1 MRRKRSGQF
10 EYTFWGKGTAGRCD
24 FGRTRKIER
33 LPPFHRIR
41 FVKTLLRFRRFL
53 KKNVSDLNS

>member
-24 FGRTRKIER
+24 FGRIRKIER
-33 LPPFHRIR
+33 LSPFHRIR
-41 FVKTLLRFRRFL
+41 IVKTLLRFRTFQMES
-53 KKNVSDLNS
+53 VSDLNS

>member
-24 FGRTRKIER
+24 FGRIRKIER
-33 LPPFHRIR
+33 LSPFTEYVLSRLCSASGD
-41 FVKTLLRFRRFL
+41 F
-53 KKNVSDLNS
+53 